1 MKKYCFDIDGTICNN
16 TWGKY
21 DEALPFLDR
30 IELINK
36 LHTQGNYITYFT
48 ARGMGT
54 CKGDPLKAHEMWY
67 NFTLDQL
74 EKWGCKFH
82 ELRLGKPE
90 ADYYIDDKGMSDE
103 NFFG

>member
-1 MKKYCFDIDGTICNN
+1 MKRYCFDIDGTICNN

-30 IELINK
+30 IESINK
-36 LHTQGNYITYFT
+36 LYIQGNHVTYFT

-54 CKGDPLKAHEMWY
+54 CKGDLLKAHEMWY

-74 EKWGCKFH
+74 KKWGCKFH

-90 ADYYIDDKGMSDE
+90 ADYYIDDKGISDG

>member
-1 MKKYCFDIDGTICNN
+1 MTRYCFDIDGTVCNN

-21 DEALPFLDR
+21 EEAVPIGDR
-30 IELINK
+30 ISVVNRLYDE
-36 LHTQGNYITYFT
+36 GNHIIYFT

-67 NFTLDQL
+67 NFTLRQL
-74 EKWGCKFH
+74 ESWGCKFN

-90 ADYYIDDKGMSDE
+90 ADYYIDDKGISDG

>member
-1 MKKYCFDIDGTICNN
+1 MKRYCFDIDGTICNN

-21 DEALPFLDR
+21 DEALPFLER
-30 IELINK
+30 IESINK
-36 LHTQGNYITYFT
+36 LYIQGNHVTYFT

-74 EKWGCKFH
+74 RRWECKFH
-82 ELRLGKPE
+82 ELRFGKPE
-90 ADYYIDDKGMSDE
+90 ADHYIDDKGISDG